1 MGETSGYEIIIGHG
15 EIKDSGFTTLPESED
30 IEIPFWNKTKSE
42 EVTLTMNAPE
52 ECIYNLTWMSMSNI
66 IKGVLTPKSIIHNRK
81 NDSYIVIWK
90 WGEKTTVKPMP
101 GELSS
106 PYAAFTAAL
115 AKLIYGSNSQVNKVV
130 GMTIEPGKRGE
141 KNITLAEKMKVAK
154 EESRRERFSKMVKEM
169 VERREKERTDPQNI
183 INHYL
188 GEGE

>member
-1 MGETSGYEIIIGHG
+1 M
-15 EIKDSGFTTLPESED
+15 LSE
-30 IEIPFWNKTKSE
+30 
-42 EVTLTMNAPE
+42 A
-52 ECIYNLTWMSMSNI
+52 MSMLQYEFLKATIPERIRIFVRNSKPI
-66 IKGVLTPKSIIHNRK
+66 FTPKSIIHNMK
-81 NDSYIVIWK
+81 DDSYIVIWK
-90 WGEKTTVKPMP
+90 SGEKTVVHPMP

-106 PYAAFTAAL
+106 PYGAFTAAL
-115 AKLIYGSNSQVNKVV
+115 AKYIFGSNSQVNKVV

-169 VERREKERTDPQNI
+169 VEKREKERTDPQNI